1 VLSPAILRPYR
12 LTDTPALADLVNATR
27 TSKWDMAFGADDVRR
42 WFFDW
47 PTFHAES
54 DSWLAEGR
62 HGVLRGAAHI
72 QPEDPQTLEASPQV
86 LRSVFVFVRPDPAQA
101 RLELA
106 RHLLKLALERA
117 RSLPRSRSDKP
128 YEIWAPLFQRE
139 PWKESLLEA
148 EGLRH
153 ARSHYTMRQDDLQAV
168 TLPSSLPGLQIQPWS
183 ESRDLEFYTA
193 MDEAFRDHWGYHQES
208 YEFYR
213 SFYHRPDWPRE
224 AWRMAV
230 DESSGEIAG
239 IVVTGIDA
247 ATNGLTGRQDGWIH
261 ELAVR
266 KAWRRR
272 GVGEALLRHGMLA
285 LRDQAGM
292 TAAVLGVDTQNLSG
306 ANRLYERAGFRVVAE
321 GRLYLV
327 SV

>member
-1 VLSPAILRPYR
+1 
-12 LTDTPALADLVNATR
+12 
-27 TSKWDMAFGADDVRR
+27 
-42 WFFDW
+42 
-47 PTFHAES
+47 
-54 DSWLAEGR
+54 
-62 HGVLRGAAHI
+62 
-72 QPEDPQTLEASPQV
+72 
-86 LRSVFVFVRPDPAQA
+86 
-101 RLELA
+101 LA
-106 RHLLKLALERA
+106 RKLLKLALERA

-139 PWKESLLEA
+139 FWKESLLEE

-153 ARSHYTMRQDDLQAV
+153 ARSHYTMRRDGLQAV
-168 TLPSSLPGLQIQPWS
+168 TLPPTLPGLQIEPWS
-183 ESRDLEFYTA
+183 EARDLEFYTA

-208 YEFYR
+208 YKFYR

-230 DESSGEIAG
+230 NESSGEIAG

-247 ATNGLTGRQDGWIH
+247 ATNALTGRQDGWIH

-292 TAAVLGVDTQNLSG
+292 SAAVLGVDTQNLSG

>member
-1 VLSPAILRPYR
+1 MSGVGFSIGPRSTLRVTR
-12 LTDTPALADLVNATR
+12 GSRKAATTPC
-27 TSKWDMAFGADDVRR
+27 GARR
-42 WFFDW
+42 MSNRKS
-47 PTFHAES
+47 A
-54 DSWLAEGR
+54 
-62 HGVLRGAAHI
+62 
-72 QPEDPQTLEASPQV
+72 QTLEASPQV

-117 RSLPRSRSDKP
+117 RSLPHWRTDKP
-128 YEIWAPLFQRE
+128 YEISAPLFQRE
-139 PWKESLLEA
+139 PWKESLLET

-153 ARSHYTMRQDDLQAV
+153 ARSHYTMRRDGLQAA
-168 TLPSSLPGLQIQPWS
+168 TLPQPSPGCRSSHGRSHAISSSTLRWTRP
-183 ESRDLEFYTA
+183 SRSLGVPA
-193 MDEAFRDHWGYHQES
+193 GRARS
-208 YEFYR
+208 LYR

-247 ATNGLTGRQDGWIH
+247 ATNALTGRKDGWIH

-266 KAWRRR
+266 RAWRRR
-272 GVGEALLRHGMLA
+272 GVGDALLRHGMLA

-292 TAAVLGVDTQNLSG
+292 SAAVLGVDTQNLSG
-306 ANRLYERAGFRVVAE
+306 ANRLYEHAGFRVVAE
-321 GRLYLV
+321 GRLYLLPYEGRQRRRREH
-327 SV
+327 